1 MANHNQNQADSKA
14 DNSKSKKK
22 DKAASQ
28 QAAPKLSKAAITAA
42 NKAARIAKATKL
54 VAEKK
59 AQAAT
64 TAHGT
69 ARAAKREETLRLKK
83 ELQEAIAWDKA
94 KKEKEL
100 YDKDI
105 AYATKHFPDFM
116 GEYGEGQYLQRDELR
131 ELCKAINAL
140 EKKGTVF
147 SYSCY
152 LAGIFIWSVTIQGF
166 DYWNN
171 VNDAIRDRKESVQEN
186 LQ

>member
-1 MANHNQNQADSKA
+1 MANQSEKQDS
-14 DNSKSKKK
+14 KK
-22 DKAASQ
+22 DKQKGKVA
-28 QAAPKLSKAAITAA
+28 KTAA
-42 NKAARIAKATKL
+42 NRAARLAKAMQQA
-54 VAEKK
+54 VVKK
-59 AQAAT
+59 AKQENKPV

-105 AYATKHFPDFM
+105 AYATKHFPVFM

-140 EKKGTVF
+140 KKKWSVSSCS
-147 SYSCY
+147 SYM
-152 LAGIFIWSVTIQGF
+152 AGVFIWSDTVQGYA
-166 DYWNN
+166 YWSD
-171 VNDAIRDRKESVQEN
+171 VAAAIKDRKESVQES